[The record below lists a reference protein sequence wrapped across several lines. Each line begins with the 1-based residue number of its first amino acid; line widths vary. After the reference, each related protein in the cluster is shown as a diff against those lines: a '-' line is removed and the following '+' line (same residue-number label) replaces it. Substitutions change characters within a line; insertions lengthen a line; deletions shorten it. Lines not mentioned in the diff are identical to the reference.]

1 MKKTITYIFY
11 CPIKILYILTLFL
24 SFALTN
30 SCSKPDNSANTR
42 LPPVTVY
49 DAQVTILGAE
59 NKQVIKGFGCAT
71 VFNPPGTS
79 ALTSAEFDRL
89 FGKENGQAGLNFLRI
104 RVAAVDAWRNTEL
117 TYAKEVIKRGGKIMA
132 CPWSPP
138 AKFKT
143 NNSLI
148 GGKLIPDSAA
158 AYAKYLNDFAL
169 FMEANGAPLYAISV
183 QNEPDWDPSYESCVW
198 TAIEMKDFLKNH
210 GAQISATRLMAADL
224 VNNNQTYINTILA
237 DDAALANLDIF
248 STHIYGGGIV
258 DNPSARSQGKEV
270 WMTEH
275 LDTST
280 NYVANLNTA
289 AEIHNCLTNAN
300 FNAYFMWYG
309 KRFYGAIGQDGLV
322 TKRGYFVSQFSR
334 FIHEGAI
341 RPGTITNSKSEVL
354 VSAYKNG
361 TNKVVVVVNTGTG
374 EINQKVIFKDLVP
387 GKFTPYITSQSKNA
401 EQAIQISSATDN
413 SFTYSI
419 PPLSVVTFVEQ

>member
-1 MKKTITYIFY
+1 MNK
-11 CPIKILYILTLFL
+11 IKIHTFFWPMKYVYLTFL
-24 SFALTN
+24 VFVVIN
-30 SCSKPDNSANTR
+30 SCSKPDNSGGTTP
-42 LPPVTVY
+42 PPVTVY
-49 DAQVTILGAE
+49 DAQVTVLGAE
-59 NKQVIKGFGCAT
+59 NNQVIRGFGSAT
-71 VFNPPGTS
+71 VFNPPGTT
-79 ALTSAEFDRL
+79 ALTATEFDRL
-89 FGKENGQAGLNFLRI
+89 FGKGNGQVGLSYLRI
-104 RVAAVDAWRNTEL
+104 RVAADDAWRNTEL
-117 TYAKEVIKRGGKIMA
+117 NYAKEVIKRGGKIIA

-169 FMEANGAPLYAISV
+169 YMEANGAPLYAISV
-183 QNEPDWDPSYESCVW
+183 QNEPDWDPNYESCVW
-198 TAIEMKDFLKNH
+198 TANEMKDFLKNH

-237 DDAALANLDIF
+237 DDAAVANLDIF
-248 STHIYGGGIV
+248 STHIYGGGII
-258 DNPSARSQGKEV
+258 DNPTARSKGKEV

-280 NYVANLNTA
+280 NHVANLNTA
-289 AEIHNCLTNAN
+289 AEIHNCLSTAN
-300 FNAYFMWYG
+300 FNAYFLWYG
-309 KRFYGAIGQDGLV
+309 KRFYSAIGQDGLV

-334 FIHEGAI
+334 FIQEGAI
-341 RPGTITNSKSEVL
+341 RLGTITNSRSEVL
-354 VSAYKNG
+354 VSAYKNS
-361 TNKVVVVVNTGTG
+361 TKKVIVVVNTGTG

-387 GKFTPYITSQSKNA
+387 GKFTPFITSQSKNA
-401 EQAIQISSATDN
+401 EQANEISSAADN

>member
-1 MKKTITYIFY
+1 MLPYS
-11 CPIKILYILTLFL
+11 IL
-24 SFALTN
+24 
-30 SCSKPDNSANTR
+30 PEQR
-42 LPPVTVY
+42 
-49 DAQVTILGAE
+49 
-59 NKQVIKGFGCAT
+59 
-71 VFNPPGTS
+71 

-89 FGKENGQAGLNFLRI
+89 FGKGNGQVGFTYLRI
-104 RVAAVDAWRNTEL
+104 RVAADDAWRNTEL
-117 TYAKEVIKRGGKIMA
+117 NYAKEVIKRGGKIIA

-169 FMEANGAPLYAISV
+169 YMEANGAPLYAISV

-198 TAIEMKDFLKNH
+198 TANEMRDFLKNH

-224 VNNNQTYINTILA
+224 VNNNQTYINTIMA
-237 DDAALANLDIF
+237 DDAAIANLDIF

-258 DNPSARSQGKEV
+258 DNPTARTKGKEV

-280 NYVANLNTA
+280 NHVANLNTA
-289 AEIHNCLTNAN
+289 AEIHNCLTTAN

-309 KRFYGAIGQDGLV
+309 KRFYSAIGQDGIV

-334 FIHEGAI
+334 FIQEGAI
-341 RPGTITNSKSEVL
+341 RLGTITNSRSEVL

-361 TNKVVVVVNTGTG
+361 TKKVIVVVNTGTG
-374 EINQKVIFKDLVP
+374 EINQKVIFKDVVP

-401 EQAIQISSATDN
+401 EQADRDHFGSRQ
-413 SFTYSI
+413 
-419 PPLSVVTFVEQ
+419 

>member
-1 MKKTITYIFY
+1 MKKISLH
-11 CPIKILYILTLFL
+11 ILLLV
-24 SFALTN
+24 FALSN
-30 SCSKPDNSANTR
+30 SCSKPDNSGGTTP
-42 LPPVTVY
+42 PPVIVY

-59 NKQVIKGFGCAT
+59 NNQVIKGFGCAT
-71 VFNPPGTS
+71 VFNPPGTN
-79 ALTSAEFDRL
+79 ALTSEEFDRL
-89 FGKENGQAGLNFLRI
+89 FGKENGQVGLTYLRI
-104 RVAAVDAWRNTEL
+104 RVAADDAWRNTEL
-117 TYAKEVIKRGGKIMA
+117 NYAKEVIKRGGKIIA

-169 FMEANGAPLYAISV
+169 YMEANGAPLYAISV

-198 TAIEMKDFLKNH
+198 TGNEMRDFLKNH

-224 VNNNQTYINTILA
+224 VNNNQTYINTIMA
-237 DDAALANLDIF
+237 DDAAIANLDIF

-258 DNPSARSQGKEV
+258 DNPIARSKGKEV

-280 NYVANLNTA
+280 NHVANLNTA
-289 AEIHNCLTNAN
+289 AEIHNCLTTAN

-309 KRFYGAIGQDGLV
+309 KRFYSAIGQDGIV

-334 FIHEGAI
+334 FIREGAI
-341 RPGTITNSKSEVL
+341 RLGTITNSRSEVL

-361 TNKVVVVVNTGTG
+361 TKKVIVVVNTGTG
-374 EINQKVIFKDLVP
+374 EINQKVIFKDAIP
-387 GKFTPYITSQSKNA
+387 GKFTPYITSQNKNA
-401 EQAIQISSATDN
+401 EQASQIASATDN